1 LFLFGQIYGSQDLVT
16 QTNLFPIFDKNF
28 TMSNVMV
35 SPSLLAS
42 DFLNLEKEVEM
53 LNASK
58 ADYVHLDVM
67 DGLFVP
73 NISYGMPVIKAI
85 QKISKK
91 PADIHLMIEKPERY
105 LDEFLDLGAKI
116 LSIHFEACTH
126 LHRAIDY
133 IKSKGC
139 LAGVAINPHTSVDV
153 LNDIIKE
160 IDVVNIMS
168 VNPGFGGQKF
178 IPLTYNK
185 IKRLHNLIRTQNA
198 KTIIQIDGG
207 VNMENAPVLAAAGAD
222 LLVAGHFVFS
232 SANPLQTIED
242 LRNVE

>member
-1 LFLFGQIYGSQDLVT
+1 
-16 QTNLFPIFDKNF
+16 
-28 TMSNVMV
+28 MSNVMV

-53 LNASK
+53 LNESK
-58 ADYVHLDVM
+58 ADYIHLDVM

-126 LHRAIDY
+126 LHRAIDH
-133 IKSKGC
+133 IKNRGC

-178 IPLTYNK
+178 IPLTYTK
-185 IKRLHNLIRTQNA
+185 INRLHTLIRTQNA
-198 KTIIQIDGG
+198 NTIIQIDGG
-207 VNMENAPVLAAAGAD
+207 VNMENAAILAAAGAD

-232 SANPLQTIED
+232 SDNPLQTIED
-242 LRNVE
+242 LRNVK

>member
-1 LFLFGQIYGSQDLVT
+1 
-16 QTNLFPIFDKNF
+16 
-28 TMSNVMV
+28 MV

-58 ADYVHLDVM
+58 ADYIHLDVM

-126 LHRAIDY
+126 LHRAIEH
-133 IKSKGC
+133 IKNRGC

-178 IPLTYNK
+178 IPLTYTK
-185 IKRLHNLIRTQNA
+185 INRLHTLIRTQNA

-207 VNMENAPVLAAAGAD
+207 VNMENAPILAAAGAD

-232 SANPLQTIED
+232 STNPLQTIED
-242 LRNVE
+242 LRNVQ